1 MTLEE
6 NLNLSL
12 NALKPLDRLDISEN
26 AFRYELIL
34 MVIERVENGEQWTI
48 STDRNTIK
56 RLGEFKDG
64 ELIISTLVELKKKD
78 ILKETN

>member
-6 NLNLSL
+6 NLNISL

-48 STDRNTIK
+48 SNDRNTIK

-64 ELIISTLVELKKKD
+64 ELIISTLVELKKVD
-78 ILKETN
+78 ISKETN